1 MADAIYLYND
11 LLKRNSDWWLQVD
24 REKRWLVGNHAYERY
39 GSMLEIVE
47 KGNGKETKLL
57 SETGLKIP
65 AKFMFKDYSH
75 TCR

>member
-1 MADAIYLYND
+1 M
-11 LLKRNSDWWLQVD
+11 
-24 REKRWLVGNHAYERY
+24 GNHAYERY